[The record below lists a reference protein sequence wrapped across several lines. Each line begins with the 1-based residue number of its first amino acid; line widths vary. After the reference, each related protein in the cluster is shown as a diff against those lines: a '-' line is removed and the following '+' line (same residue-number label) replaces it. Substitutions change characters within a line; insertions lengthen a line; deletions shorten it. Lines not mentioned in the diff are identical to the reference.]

1 MAGKLTAHV
10 GRLGTGKSYTAAAN
24 VLDGVKRGRRQVTSF
39 DIAIPRE
46 HWSDDYGEGEW
57 SWRENERTGVRVEVF
72 RPELVS
78 TFDGWEAML
87 EVEDADITVDE
98 AHLYAPSW
106 DTKALPAPARWYL
119 SHLRKLGVNL
129 TWVSQHED
137 RVAKTLRDLTNE
149 VVVHQAYNFGA
160 LWFLGKHYE
169 PETVRKKDKHTWKT
183 WKRFR
188 MAVASTYDTL
198 ECSEF
203 TGLTNELD
211 VALVA
216 ELAARRNRGEPLRG
230 AADAVRDRWEA
241 VARADDDTPS
251 GTPQGVRSRGSSAG
265 EGLHT
270 PPALLSRKRHSDGI
284 RPAGVVPDLTH

>member
-1 MAGKLTAHV
+1 MAGRLTAHV

-24 VLDGVKRGRRQVTSF
+24 VLDGIKKGRRQVTSF

-46 HWSDDYGEGEW
+46 FWTPKYGEGVWDE
-57 SWRENERTGVRVEVF
+57 RINERTGEVTEVF
-72 RPELVS
+72 RPALVS

-87 EVEDADITVDE
+87 ELEDCDITLDE

-106 DTKALPAPARWYL
+106 DSKALPAPARWYL

-137 RVAKTLRDLTNE
+137 RTAKTLRDLTNE
-149 VVVHQAYNFGA
+149 IVVHQVFYFGA
-160 LWFLGKHYE
+160 CWFIGKHYE
-169 PETVRKKDKHTWKT
+169 PENVRKKNKHTWRSYR
-183 WKRFR
+183 RFT

-216 ELAARRNRGEPLRG
+216 ELADRRNRGEPLTG
-230 AADAVRDRWEA
+230 AAAAVRARWEA
-241 VARADDDTPS
+241 LDRAGDEARTERRDVGPKST
-251 GTPQGVRSRGSSAG
+251 G

-270 PPALLSRKRHSDGI
+270 PPPLLARSTFR
-284 RPAGVVPDLTH
+284 